1 MALWP
6 TYNLCLLPSTCLD
19 VLYQHHF
26 LLLLK
31 QAMHSLPQAFAYLS
45 RGFLKISAWSAPSL
59 HSNLYS
65 SFHNEAFFDHHLKK
79 KKNSPFHL
87 IFIFFSIHCHPTYYT
102 SYLFIFYIIPFQT
115 ECKILDGRKFC
126 LFHSLL
132 YLLCLKHWLPHSS
145 CSVNVCLMDE

>member
-1 MALWP
+1 MYSINIISCCCSNKPCTA
-6 TYNLCLLPSTCLD
+6 CLRPLHICLEAF
-19 VLYQHHF
+19 LRYQHGQLLHF
-26 LLLLK
+26 I
-31 QAMHSLPQAFAYLS
+31 QIFTQVSTM
-45 RGFLKISAWSAPSL
+45 RPSL
-59 HSNLYS
+59 TIIS
-65 SFHNEAFFDHHLKK
+65 K